1 MNDDPRVRRYSA
13 ILTRLAGLAW
23 LAGNT
28 FLLLTQGFASLEL
41 VNRILYPVVAAAYS
55 LWGIVSVV
63 SLLRRTRSAP
73 PPHTETA

>member
-41 VNRILYPVVAAAYS
+41 VNRILYPVAVAVYS

-63 SLLRRTRSAP
+63 SLLRRKRSALP
-73 PPHTETA
+73 PPAETA